1 MLAVGYQTGASHPV
15 DDIPSAGIERQLTG
29 KSNSSLDDRNGAH
42 FCLAPAGLT
51 IVVGGFVVTD
61 PNSDW
66 FNGDA
71 RTGFGD
77 FLTTGTE
84 WG

>member
-1 MLAVGYQTGASHPV
+1 VGETPTGLTAFKNSKCLP
-15 DDIPSAGIERQLTG
+15 ERQ
-29 KSNSSLDDRNGAH
+29 KWAR

-51 IVVGGFVVTD
+51 IVGGFVVTD

-71 RTGFGD
+71 RRGFGD
-77 FLTTGTE
+77 FITTGTE